1 MPPQILA
8 PVFLAV
14 MGAAVAC
21 FWAAAATRK
30 SPRRHVR
37 WALLGAGL
45 EVAGTLAVFVTSRF
59 LGWRVPAA
67 FPAVAVV
74 HRAFAYA
81 ATALLAVQAATGFAR
96 ARPHAAL
103 GVVFLAVVTITYGLA
118 IWAYGLG
125 G

>member
-1 MPPQILA
+1 MPPRILA
-8 PVFLAV
+8 AVFLAV

-30 SPRRHVR
+30 TPRRHVR

-45 EVAGTLAVFVTSRF
+45 DVTGTLAVVVTSRL
-59 LGWRVPAA
+59 LGWHVPAA
-67 FPAVAVV
+67 VPDVAAV
-74 HRAFAYA
+74 HRVFAYV

-103 GVVFLAVVTITYGLA
+103 GVVFLAVVTATYALA